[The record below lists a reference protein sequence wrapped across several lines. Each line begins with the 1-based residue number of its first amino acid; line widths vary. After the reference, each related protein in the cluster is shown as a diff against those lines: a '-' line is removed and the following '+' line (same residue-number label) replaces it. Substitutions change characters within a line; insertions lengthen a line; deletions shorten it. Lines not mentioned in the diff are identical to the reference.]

1 MHNALRFIRRQ
12 CNLQQFYPYPAWIFV
27 PQCVDTG
34 GGQRQLLASDA
45 LYFAHPGVGN
55 EFGYGEK
62 FVAGLFDLVF
72 HPQPVEQGAL
82 GLLLTGRDLD
92 QAPDETGQ
100 GVGQRI
106 FTSDRANLWMTR
118 FCDPP

>member
-1 MHNALRFIRRQ
+1 MHCALSDGSAI
-12 CNLQQFYPYPAWIFV
+12 CNSS
-27 PQCVDTG
+27 TG
-34 GGQRQLLASDA
+34 TL
-45 LYFAHPGVGN
+45 H
-55 EFGYGEK
+55 GYDEK

-82 GLLLTGRDLD
+82 GLLLTGRDFD

-100 GVGQRI
+100 AVGQRI